1 MNLSSP
7 FLNPH
12 TFVISTVS
20 GGRVGWFNY
29 AFYEKH
35 LHVVWARFLFYEVAF
50 CFYFQE
56 MATIAVLLL
65 ILLELLWLLSCLF
78 QADKC
83 CTSLRRF
90 FYRFFT
96 LVTYPCVFL
105 SSFGMVSRR
114 KTKHTHDVQ
123 MQPVMDWWS
132 TLWYICPFFPV
143 SSNCWSFICFLTR
156 HEYKVVKHLSF

>member
-90 FYRFFT
+90 FYHFF
-96 LVTYPCVFL
+96 YPCHIPLCLSQQFWDGVKEEDQTHTWCSNAACYGLMEYIMIYLSFF
-105 SSFGMVSRR
+105 SSF
-114 KTKHTHDVQ
+114 
-123 MQPVMDWWS
+123 
-132 TLWYICPFFPV
+132 
-143 SSNCWSFICFLTR
+143 
-156 HEYKVVKHLSF
+156 E